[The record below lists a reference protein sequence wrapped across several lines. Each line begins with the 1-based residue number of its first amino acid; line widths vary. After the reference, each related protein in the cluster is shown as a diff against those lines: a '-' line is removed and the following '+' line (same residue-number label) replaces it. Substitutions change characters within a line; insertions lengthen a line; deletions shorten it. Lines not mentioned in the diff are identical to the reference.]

1 VEGSSHD
8 LSQHL
13 SVLSKT
19 IKNLSWQQSP
29 EYVVLIMCLQHI
41 CVVRDEGMC
50 CKSRPYTVL
59 WNTAALASKNEEK
72 HENINRE
79 EAQSHPQVPLLLP
92 LALQPFV
99 GFGFLREFT
108 PSFPIHC

>member
-13 SVLSKT
+13 YVLSKT

-59 WNTAALASKNEEK
+59 WNTEEK

-79 EAQSHPQVPLLLP
+79 ESQSHQQVPL
-92 LALQPFV
+92 F
-99 GFGFLREFT
+99 F
-108 PSFPIHC
+108 H